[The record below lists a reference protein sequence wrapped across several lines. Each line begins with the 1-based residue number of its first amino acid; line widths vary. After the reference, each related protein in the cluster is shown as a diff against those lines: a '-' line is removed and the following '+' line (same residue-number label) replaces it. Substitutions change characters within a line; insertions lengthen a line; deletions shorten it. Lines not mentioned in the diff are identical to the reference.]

1 MTTAS
6 QTRQTKPGAV
16 ERLHTAAA
24 EASQVRALS
33 THPDVVALRVES
45 VRTQVDRCMWVGI
58 VLGLA
63 FTMVN
68 VQAFAA
74 QGAVFGSLPWVAAWL
89 LDPMVSLVLIAVLRA
104 EQITARYQV
113 SDHTRWIGRTKRF
126 AFAATYAMN
135 TWHSIISADVAG
147 IVLHSVPPLLVFCA
161 AETAPVLRDRLTE
174 AVLRAERT
182 AALAA
187 EGVAAEG
194 ASHHGTTPA
203 VAAAPVEMPPP
214 ADTSDP
220 TDTAKSTDGTAS
232 ADGAGKPVEAVETAP
247 ATKPKPK
254 VVPKTTRPGRKPTK
268 TPKTGRT
275 TGRKLLAD
283 YVTEALAA
291 VEPGTAA
298 DDITPAWAR
307 HTTGCSTGLSA
318 KVATAVR
325 ADLRTS
331 TSTPQ
336 TSTDDAGA
344 PDVTVPVAA

>member
-1 MTTAS
+1 MSTL
-6 QTRQTKPGAV
+6 TKAPSNAPAVTKSNGV
-16 ERLHTAAA
+16 ERLRTAAA

-45 VRTQVDRCMWVGI
+45 VRTQADRCMWVGI

-74 QGAVFGSLPWVAAWL
+74 QGAALWSLPWFAAWL

-113 SDHTRWIGRTKRF
+113 SDHTKWIGRTKRF

-135 TWHSIISADVAG
+135 TWHSFVHLDVAG

-182 AALAA
+182 AGLADPA
-187 EGVAAEG
+187 G
-194 ASHHGTTPA
+194 ASHHLDTTPA
-203 VAAAPVEMPPP
+203 AAEQAAPIESREKPAEAIEAAPV
-214 ADTSDP
+214 TK
-220 TDTAKSTDGTAS
+220 TQ
-232 ADGAGKPVEAVETAP
+232 
-247 ATKPKPK
+247 TKPS
-254 VVPKTTRPGRKPTK
+254 RPRRKPAK
-268 TPKTGRT
+268 

-291 VEPGTAA
+291 IQSDTAA
-298 DDITPAWAR
+298 DTITPAWAR

-318 KVATAVR
+318 KVAAAVR
-325 ADLRTS
+325 DELS
-331 TSTPQ
+331 TAQTANH
-336 TSTDDAGA
+336 TSTDDTDA
-344 PDVTVPVAA
+344 PGEPARVAA

>member
-1 MTTAS
+1 MSALEQASDKAPASARPNAVDRLRTT
-6 QTRQTKPGAV
+6 
-16 ERLHTAAA
+16 AA

-74 QGAVFGSLPWVAAWL
+74 QGAVLWSLPWFAAWL

-135 TWHSIISADVAG
+135 TWASFRHGDPAG

-174 AVLRAERT
+174 AVLRAERA
-182 AALAA
+182 AALANP
-187 EGVAAEG
+187 ER
-194 ASHHGTTPA
+194 ASHRLDTTPETPA
-203 VAAAPVEMPPP
+203 QAAAVERP
-214 ADTSDP
+214 A
-220 TDTAKSTDGTAS
+220 
-232 ADGAGKPVEAVETAP
+232 KPAEAIEATP
-247 ATKPKPK
+247 APKPQ
-254 VVPKTTRPGRKPTK
+254 PKPSRPGRKPAK
-268 TPKTGRT
+268 

-283 YVTEALAA
+283 YVTEAVAA
-291 VEPGTAA
+291 IEPGTAA

-318 KVATAVR
+318 KVAAAVR
-325 ADLRTS
+325 DELTTTADN
-331 TSTPQ
+331 PQ
-336 TSTDDAGA
+336 TSTDGTDAPGA
-344 PDVTVPVAA
+344 IARVAA